1 MKKATKLMEILTKN
15 YRRILP
21 EKYAKVILKV
31 AILEERINTLMS
43 FGMVDKA
50 NEMNKSLVELLEA
63 VKKDYKD
70 NERKD

>member
-1 MKKATKLMEILTKN
+1 VKKATKLMEILTKN

-50 NEMNKSLVELLEA
+50 AEMNKSLVELLEA

>member
-1 MKKATKLMEILTKN
+1 
-15 YRRILP
+15 
-21 EKYAKVILKV
+21 
-31 AILEERINTLMS
+31 MS